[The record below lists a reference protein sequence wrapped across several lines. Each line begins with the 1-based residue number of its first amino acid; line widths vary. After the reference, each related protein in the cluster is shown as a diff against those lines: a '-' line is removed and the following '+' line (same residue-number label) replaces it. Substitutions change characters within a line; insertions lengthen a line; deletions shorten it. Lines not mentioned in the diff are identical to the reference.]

1 MVITSYSDFRQK
13 LKDYLDKVVKS
24 HSPLFITR
32 AKGES
37 LVVLSQSDYES
48 IIETFYLVKSPK
60 NAQRLQSAL
69 NEFHQGKGS
78 EHQLNEE

>member
-1 MVITSYSDFRQK
+1 MFYCTISRTIVSLKKITLMVITSYSDFRQK
-13 LKDYLDKVVKS
+13 LKDYLDKVIKN

-48 IIETFYLVKSPK
+48 IMETFYLVKSPK
-60 NAQRLQSAL
+60 NAQRL
-69 NEFHQGKGS
+69 
-78 EHQLNEE
+78 